1 MEGVP
6 RCHNVGTPF
15 LIGNIFI
22 LTMEIGK
29 INNLIIARATEQGF
43 YLKSAEDGSEVLLPN
58 RYITADMAIGDEI
71 EAFVY
76 NDSEDRPVA
85 TTERPN
91 ALVGECA

>member
-15 LIGNIFI
+15 LIGNKFI

-43 YLKSAEDGSEVLLPN
+43 YLKSA
-58 RYITADMAIGDEI
+58 
-71 EAFVY
+71 
-76 NDSEDRPVA
+76 
-85 TTERPN
+85 
-91 ALVGECA
+91 